1 MTEEMLTVGFD
12 NSEDK
17 LVFKFDMNYI
27 NTDDAVR
34 LMVMTRLKAMVD
46 AELDYLTSERV
57 ILK

>member
-1 MTEEMLTVGFD
+1 MEEQMLTVGFN

-17 LVFKFDMNYI
+17 LVFRFDMNYI
-27 NTDDAVR
+27 HTDDTVR
-34 LMVMTRLKAMVD
+34 LKVITRLKAMID

>member
-1 MTEEMLTVGFD
+1 MTQEMLTVGFD

-34 LMVMTRLKAMVD
+34 LKVMTRLKAMVD
-46 AELDYLTSERV
+46 AELGYLTSERY
-57 ILK
+57 

>member
-1 MTEEMLTVGFD
+1 MEEQMLTVGFN

-17 LVFKFDMNYI
+17 LVFRFDMNYI
-27 NTDDAVR
+27 QTDDAVR
-34 LMVMTRLKAMVD
+34 LKVMTRLKAMID

>member
-1 MTEEMLTVGFD
+1 MTQEMLTVGFND
-12 NSEDK
+12 SEDK

-27 NTDDAVR
+27 STDDDVR
-34 LMVMTRLKAMVD
+34 LKLMTRLKAMID

>member
-34 LMVMTRLKAMVD
+34 LKVMTRLKAMVD

-57 ILK
+57 IVK

>member
-1 MTEEMLTVGFD
+1 MLTVGFN

-17 LVFKFDMNYI
+17 LVFRFDMNYI
-27 NTDDAVR
+27 HTDDTVR
-34 LMVMTRLKAMVD
+34 LKVITRLKAMID

>member
-1 MTEEMLTVGFD
+1 MTEQMLTVGFD
-12 NSEDK
+12 NSIDK
-17 LVFKFDMNYI
+17 LIFEFDMNYI

-34 LMVMTRLKAMVD
+34 LKVMTRLKAMID

>member
-1 MTEEMLTVGFD
+1 MEEKMLIVGFN

-17 LVFKFDMNYI
+17 LVFRFDMNYI
-27 NTDDAVR
+27 HTDDVVR
-34 LMVMTRLKAMVD
+34 LKVMTRLKAMID

>member
-1 MTEEMLTVGFD
+1 MTQEMLTVGFD
-12 NSEDK
+12 DNEDK

-34 LMVMTRLKAMVD
+34 LKVMTRLKSMID